1 MFVLSTNEITVFKS
15 YVIVLDN
22 HPWGQEMANDAISSG
37 NDFGWHLEKFSAV
50 DGRTV
55 NAETCLS
62 EYGLR
67 LYTGAKKH
75 LAAMQRPGVFGNLL
89 SHFKLWQLCLQ
100 LNEPIGCFE
109 HDIIFH
115 GSYDKID
122 MGFDNLLKLDRSKL
136 MKKYGTGNCY
146 QGVYAYIIK
155 PAGAKKLI
163 DWSYKN
169 GVTSADVM
177 VGDDVL
183 DIAFDDNKLISFNPK
198 QQSDKNGYTPFS
210 TSKTM
215 TF

>member
-1 MFVLSTNEITVFKS
+1 MFKS
-15 YVIVLDN
+15 FVIVLDN
-22 HPWGQEMANDAISSG
+22 HDWGQTLANDAISSG
-37 NDFGWHLEKFSAV
+37 KSFGWNIEKFSAV

-55 NAETCLS
+55 DMETCLN
-62 EYGLR
+62 EHR
-67 LYTGAKKH
+67 LHLYNAGKKH
-75 LAAMQRPGVFGNLL
+75 RAAIKRPGVFGNLL
-89 SHFKLWQLCLQ
+89 SHFKLWQLSVQ
-100 LNEPIGCFE
+100 RNEPIGCFE

-115 GSYDKID
+115 GSPDKID
-122 MGFDNLLKLDRSKL
+122 MSFSNLLKLDRSKL
-136 MKKYGTGNCY
+136 MKNYGTGNCY

-155 PAGAKKLI
+155 PEGAKKLL

-177 VGDDVL
+177 VGDNVL
-183 DIAFDDNKLISFNPK
+183 DIAFDDNHLISFNPK

>member
-1 MFVLSTNEITVFKS
+1 MFKS
-15 YVIVLDN
+15 FVIVLDN
-22 HPWGQEMANDAISSG
+22 HPWGQEMANDAISTGTS
-37 NDFGWHLEKFSAV
+37 FGWTIEKFSAV

-55 NAETCLS
+55 NMNTCLS
-62 EYGLR
+62 DHGLR
-67 LYTGAKKH
+67 LYDGAKKH
-75 LAAMQRPGVFGNLL
+75 RAAMQRPGVFGNLL
-89 SHFKLWQLCLQ
+89 SHFNLWKLCLQ

-115 GSYDKID
+115 GSPDKID
-122 MGFDNLLKLDRSKL
+122 MRFSDLLKLDRSRL
-136 MKKYGTGNCY
+136 MKNYGTGNCY

-155 PAGAKKLI
+155 PSGAKKLL

-177 VGDDVL
+177 VGDGIL
-183 DIAFDDNKLISFNPK
+183 NIAFDDNNLISFNPK